1 MLITKNSANRN
12 CVSVN
17 SQFHFPLSR
26 LQTGSQTANLVFR
39 FATSG
44 KRKANHRLNLQIQ
57 ISKLGVVKC
66 RQITI
71 LGLNSKCL

>member
-1 MLITKNSANRN
+1 MLIAKNSANRN

-39 FATSG
+39 FATSS
-44 KRKANHRLNLQIQ
+44 KQKANHRLNLQIQ

>member
-1 MLITKNSANRN
+1 MLIAKNSANRN

-17 SQFHFPLSR
+17 SQFHLPLSR
-26 LQTGSQTANLVFR
+26 LQTGSRTANLVFR
-39 FATSG
+39 FATSS
-44 KRKANHRLNLQIQ
+44 KQKTNPLLNLQIQ
-57 ISKLGVVKC
+57 ISKLGMVEC